1 MAKAAPT
8 VRHPSRGLIDR
19 WAPGPIS
26 LAMVDLALRL
36 VSLRYSMLRRF
47 LELAPPVLTA
57 ALSRGRALRTARAA
71 LAAVPAYRQHLAAQ
85 GVVRVDAF
93 DSLPETDKAG
103 YVDLHPLA
111 SRCLGGSIPLRGT
124 TIDES
129 SGSTGT
135 PYNWVR
141 SQSERRHVRRMIS
154 FFARYTFGGRPLV
167 VLNAFSMGAW
177 ATGMTTALALEG
189 NGLVKATGPD
199 VGKIIGTMR
208 ELGAGY
214 RYLIVGYPPFLKLLL
229 DEGDALA
236 FDWSAFEMHALLGG
250 EGNSEGLRDYLLRRF
265 RSVFSGYGATDVEIG
280 LAAETPVCIGLR
292 RLAMRRPELAMA
304 LFGES
309 QRAPM
314 IFQYNPLLHY
324 IESNQHAELLF
335 TVNRRDTLSPK
346 VRYNVHDEGGVLR
359 DDELRARLAPFGV
372 TLESLVPPG
381 WGRLVRMPYLY
392 VFGRKDSTVSV
403 MGANI
408 YPQDI
413 EAGIYADTSLAAR
426 VRSFRLAISET
437 APGETRPLVAI
448 ELERGEPSAELATAL
463 AVAIEQQLLSVNR
476 DYQEAAREYPEL
488 MPPLV
493 HLHAAGQGPFA
504 GGDARI
510 KLRYIEH

>member
-1 MAKAAPT
+1 MAKVVPT
-8 VRHPSRGLIDR
+8 LWRPSSGLVDR
-19 WAPGPIS
+19 WAPGPVS
-26 LAMVDLALRL
+26 LGLVDVALRL
-36 VSLRYSMLRRF
+36 VSLRYGMLRRF
-47 LELAPPVLTA
+47 LELAPPTLSA
-57 ALSRGRALRTARAA
+57 ALSRARALRTARAA
-71 LAAVPAYRQHLAAQ
+71 LAAVPAYRQHLAAR
-85 GVVRVDAF
+85 GIARIDAF

-154 FFARYTFGGRPLV
+154 FFARYTFGDRPLV

-208 ELGAGY
+208 ELGTGY
-214 RYLIVGYPPFLKLLL
+214 RYLVVGYPPFLKLLL
-229 DEGDALA
+229 DEGDALGFA
-236 FDWSAFEMHALLGG
+236 WSTFEMHALLGG

-265 RSVFSGYGATDVEIG
+265 GTVFSGYGATDVEIG

-292 RLAMRRPELAMA
+292 RLAMRRPELAIA

-314 IFQYNPLLHY
+314 IFQYNPLLHF
-324 IESNQHAELLF
+324 IETNQQAELMF

-359 DDELRARLAPFGV
+359 DDELRARLAPFDV
-372 TLESLVPPG
+372 RLESLVPG
-381 WGRLVRMPYLY
+381 GGRLVRMPYLY

-448 ELERGEPSAELATAL
+448 ELERGEPSEELSIGL
-463 AVAIEQQLLSVNR
+463 AAAIEQQLLSVNR

-488 MPPLV
+488 MPPV
-493 HLHAAGQGPFA
+493 VELHAAGQGPFA
-504 GGDARI
+504 GSDARI